1 MNINL
6 TFRQLKAF
14 LLVARLGNFTRAAE
28 QMHVTQAGLSIMMRE
43 LESQLDARLFDR
55 TTRFVT
61 LTPAGEQFLP
71 VAKRVVDEL
80 EDSANQLGALSADS
94 RRTLRIGVTP
104 LVSTSI
110 LPQACRMFRQVRPDV
125 TLKFVDTDSMRV
137 QQLVE
142 AGELDFGLGAF
153 FKNVTGVELTPL
165 FEYELMWVS
174 APPHELAALPPQ
186 PEFDKRTPAA
196 GGPKKKRRKKISW
209 ASISDS
215 PLISLPPENKIQQ
228 AIETRLEQI
237 GRAHEERQTFR
248 NFETLIAMVA
258 AGMGTAVVP
267 TYARTACLR
276 YGVEMAHL
284 AEPATPLSFY
294 RITKRGRVQA
304 NAMADFTEVFIAS
317 VPA

>member
-6 TFRQLKAF
+6 TFRQLRAF

-43 LESQLDARLFDR
+43 LESQLDVRLFDR

-61 LTPAGEQFLP
+61 LTAAGEQFLP
-71 VAKRVVDEL
+71 VAKRVIDEL
-80 EDSANQLGALSADS
+80 QESAAQLGALSAHK

-110 LPQACRMFRQVRPDV
+110 LPQACQVFRQLRPDV
-125 TLKFVDTDSMRV
+125 TLHFVDTEPLHV

-153 FKNVTGVELTPL
+153 FKNVSGIQLTPL
-165 FEYELMWVS
+165 FEYELMWVT
-174 APPHELAALPPQ
+174 PPHAVLAEHADSGKAIAPG
-186 PEFDKRTPAA
+186 KGA
-196 GGPKKKRRKKISW
+196 KRRKSMPW
-209 ASISDS
+209 AEIADA
-215 PLISLPPENKIQQ
+215 PLISLPPDNKIQQ
-228 AIETRLEQI
+228 AIEARLDEI
-237 GRAHEERQTFR
+237 GRGHEERQTFR
-248 NFETLIAMVA
+248 SFETLIAMVA

-267 TYARTACLR
+267 SYARSACLR
-276 YGVEMAHL
+276 YGVEMARL
-284 AEPATPLSFY
+284 TQPATPLSFY
-294 RITKRGRVQA
+294 GITKRGRA
-304 NAMADFTEVFIAS
+304 EAETMAEFIKVFIAS

>member
-43 LESQLDARLFDR
+43 LETQLDVRLFDR

-80 EDSANQLGALSADS
+80 EDSANQLGALSAHT

-110 LPQACRMFRQVRPDV
+110 LPQACQTFRQLRPDV
-125 TLKFVDTDSMRV
+125 TLKFVDTDPMHV

-174 APPHELAALPPQ
+174 APPQDSTKTLSQPQ
-186 PEFDKRTPAA
+186 HGERAPVAA
-196 GGPKKKRRKKISW
+196 GMKKSRGKKVSW
-209 ASISDS
+209 AAIADA

-228 AIETRLEQI
+228 AIEARLDEI

-267 TYARTACLR
+267 SYARTACLR
-276 YGVEMAHL
+276 YGVEMARL
-284 AEPATPLSFY
+284 TEPATPLSFY
-294 RITKRGRVQA
+294 RITKRGRA
-304 NAMADFTEVFIAS
+304 DPDAMADFTKVFVAS

>member
-61 LTPAGEQFLP
+61 LTVAGEQFLP
-71 VAKRVVDEL
+71 VANRVVGEL
-80 EDSANQLGALSADS
+80 EESATQLGTLSAHT

-110 LPQACRMFRQVRPDV
+110 LPQACEQFRRQRPDV
-125 TLKFVDTDSMRV
+125 TLKFVDTDSMHV

-153 FKNVTGVELTPL
+153 FKSVAGVQLTSL
-165 FEYELMWVS
+165 FDYELMWIT
-174 APPHELAALPPQ
+174 APAEPKPRKAALGNGIEAETGNKQ
-186 PEFDKRTPAA
+186 S
-196 GGPKKKRRKKISW
+196 RRKTMRW
-209 ASISDS
+209 AGIVGA
-215 PLISLPPENKIQQ
+215 PLISLPPDNKIQQ
-228 AIETRLEQI
+228 AIETRLEEI
-237 GRAHEERQTFR
+237 GRGHEERQTFR
-248 NFETLIAMVA
+248 SFETLIAMVA
-258 AGMGTAVVP
+258 AGMGTAIVP
-267 TYARTACLR
+267 SYARTACIR
-276 YGVEMAHL
+276 YGVDMARL
-284 AEPATPLSFY
+284 TNPATLLSFY
-294 RITKRGRVQA
+294 RITKRGRAQA
-304 NAMADFTEVFIAS
+304 DAMAVFTQTFVAS
-317 VPA
+317 VPV